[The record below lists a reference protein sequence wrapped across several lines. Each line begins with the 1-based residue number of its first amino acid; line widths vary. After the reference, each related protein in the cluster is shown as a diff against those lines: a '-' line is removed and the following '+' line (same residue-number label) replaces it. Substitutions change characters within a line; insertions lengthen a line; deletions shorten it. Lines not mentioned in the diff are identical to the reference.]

1 MKSITVEQLQ
11 AWRQDGTPHTLVDI
25 REPYERSVSHLDG
38 IHIPMSE
45 VMNRLGELPQEEPL
59 VIHCRSGARSAAVT
73 QALTLQHGMD
83 NVHNLT
89 GGIMAWASTIE
100 PQMDVA

>member
-11 AWRQDGTPHTLVDI
+11 AWRQDGTSHTLVDI

-38 IHIPMSE
+38 LHIPMAE
-45 VMNRLGELPQEEPL
+45 VMARHNELPQDEPL

-73 QALTLQHGMD
+73 QALTLQHGLD
-83 NVHNLT
+83 NVYNLT
-89 GGIMAWASTIE
+89 GGIIAWASAIE
-100 PQMDVA
+100 PQMEVA

>member
-11 AWRQDGTPHTLVDI
+11 AWRQDGTSHTLVDI

-38 IHIPMSE
+38 LHIPMAE
-45 VMNRLGELPQEEPL
+45 VMARHNELPQDEPL

-73 QALTLQHGMD
+73 QALALQHGFD
-83 NVHNLT
+83 NVYNLT
-89 GGIMAWASTIE
+89 GGIMAWASAIE
-100 PQMDVA
+100 PQMEVA